1 MSNFG
6 KIPEYRIAL
15 RARLLAFAACV
26 ASVCVLGSA
35 LFAEAQTEPAKPQN
49 MPAPV
54 VASTTPASAAAAA
67 SAPSSPIND
76 FAPTPEV
83 FAKVKTAEGRRAFVQ
98 NFCTS
103 CHSARAKAGNLVLEG
118 LTTDNLSQHS
128 NVWENVVKRVG
139 AGEMPPRWIN
149 KRPDPKIA
157 HELVAG
163 LVRELDETAR
173 KQPYAGRTVIRRLN
187 RTEYGNAV
195 RDLLQIDFP
204 YSAELPKDAM
214 AGGFDNIG
222 DALSMSPLLLESYLR
237 VARRT
242 ADLALGEGDAAV
254 VTDRFPAI
262 KSQAVWQGEGMP
274 FETRGGVRIK
284 KFFPRDGEYDLRAF
298 LNEVDL
304 TPTEGVR
311 FFHTRVPV
319 TAGEHVVIVT
329 FPERFG
335 AQEGPVP
342 NLDGAGGAALGG
354 PVDARGSAVRPTILF
369 LLDGKKIKEFE
380 VAGPSPGEAV
390 SIEAGPPTLARAE
403 ITGPYNAG
411 AIAET
416 ASRRHILTCQPRTA
430 AEEKPCA
437 ERILGSL
444 LRRAWRR
451 DVTDAEVAPFV
462 GTFEK
467 NRSARSFAGAVSLA
481 LRDIL
486 VSPDFLFRL
495 EIDPTTV
502 KPGQVYRVSDFDLAS
517 RLSFFLWS
525 SIPDERLLSLAA
537 KGQLR
542 RASILESETR
552 RMLADERA
560 NSLIDNFAIQW
571 LELQEIDGAQPDAR
585 AYPEFDTA
593 LREAFLTETKLF
605 LRSIMRENRSVMD
618 VVNAN
623 YTFVNERLANVYGI
637 PDVVGPGFRRVQ
649 LADNS
654 PRGGVTGMGSIL
666 MVTSHTNKTSP
677 VLRGKWVLSNLLDSP
692 PSPPPAGVPPLNVAP
707 GANGKVLTTRE
718 QVERHRANAVC
729 NTCHSRM
736 DPYGFSLENFDVIGR
751 WRDKDEGGAIDASV
765 VSSGGQA
772 FVGPMGLKKALAAN
786 PDMFV
791 TATTSRLMTY
801 ALGRPVTGSDMPM
814 VRQIVAKSAPSYK
827 FEDIVLG
834 IVRSTPFQM
843 KEAAG
848 GQP

>member
-1 MSNFG
+1 MSDLG
-6 KIPEYRIAL
+6 KIPERHIAL
-15 RARLLAFAACV
+15 RARLLAFASCV
-26 ASVCVLGSA
+26 AGVCVLGSV
-35 LFAEAQTEPAKPQN
+35 LLAEAQTEPTAKPL
-49 MPAPV
+49 P
-54 VASTTPASAAAAA
+54 ASTPIATPATAPASGAAPA
-67 SAPSSPIND
+67 ND

-83 FAKVKTAEGRRAFVQ
+83 FAKVKTVEGRSAFVQ
-98 NFCTS
+98 NFCVS
-103 CHSARAKAGNLVLEG
+103 CHSTRAKAGNLVLEG
-118 LTTDNLSQHS
+118 VTAGNLSQNSHI
-128 NVWENVVKRVG
+128 WENVVKRVG
-139 AGEMPPRWIN
+139 AGEMPPRWTN
-149 KRPDPKIA
+149 KRPDPKVA

-163 LVRELDETAR
+163 LVRELDEAAR

-204 YSAELPKDAM
+204 YSAELPRDAM

-237 VARRT
+237 VARRVS
-242 ADLALGEGDAAV
+242 DLALGEGDATV
-254 VTDRFPAI
+254 VTDRFPAT

-319 TAGEHVVIVT
+319 KAGEHVLIVT
-329 FPERFG
+329 FPERYG

-354 PVDARGSAVRPTILF
+354 PVDARGSAVRPTIMF

-380 VAGPSPGEAV
+380 IAGPNPGEAV

-411 AIAET
+411 PAVDT
-416 ASRRHILTCQPRTA
+416 ASRKHILICQPQTA

-437 ERILGSL
+437 ERILGTL

-451 DVTDAEVAPFV
+451 DVMAEEVAPFV
-462 GTFEK
+462 GTFE
-467 NRSARSFAGAVSLA
+467 RTRATRSFTGAVSLA

-495 EIDPTTV
+495 EIDPATV
-502 KPGQVYRVSDFDLAS
+502 KPGQVYRVNDFDLAS

-525 SIPDERLLSLAA
+525 SIPDDRLLGLAA
-537 KGQLR
+537 RGQLR
-542 RASILESETR
+542 RPGVLDAETK

-571 LELQEIDGAQPDAR
+571 LELQEIDGAQPDPKV
-585 AYPEFDTA
+585 YPEFDLA
-593 LREAFLTETKLF
+593 LREAFMTETKLF
-605 LRSIMRENRSVMD
+605 LRAVMRENRSVMD
-618 VVNAN
+618 LVNAN
-623 YTFVNERLANVYGI
+623 YTFVNDRLANVYGI
-637 PDVVGPGFRRVQ
+637 PDVTGSGFRRVQ

-718 QVERHRANAVC
+718 QVERHRANPVC
-729 NTCHSRM
+729 NTCHARM

-772 FVGPMGLKKALAAN
+772 FVGPTGLKKALVAN
-786 PDMFV
+786 PGMFI

-801 ALGRPVTGSDMPM
+801 ALGRPVTGNDMPM
-814 VRQIVAKSAPSYK
+814 VRQIVARSAPSYK

-843 KEAAG
+843 KEAAK
-848 GQP
+848 P

>member
-1 MSNFG
+1 VSNFG
-6 KIPEYRIAL
+6 KIPERRIAL
-15 RARLLAFAACV
+15 RARLLAFASCV
-26 ASVCVLGSA
+26 AGVCVLGSVLLA
-35 LFAEAQTEPAKPQN
+35 KAQTEPPAKPQ
-49 MPAPV
+49 A
-54 VASTTPASAAAAA
+54 ASTPIATSATAPAAGTVPA
-67 SAPSSPIND
+67 ND
-76 FAPTPEV
+76 FAPTSEV

-103 CHSARAKAGNLVLEG
+103 CHSARAQAGNLVLEG
-118 LTTDNLSQHS
+118 VTTDNLPQNSTI
-128 NVWENVVKRVG
+128 WENVVRRVG
-139 AGEMPPRWIN
+139 AGEMPPRWTN
-149 KRPDPKIA
+149 KRPDPKVA

-163 LVRELDETAR
+163 LVRELDDAAR

-204 YSAELPKDAM
+204 YGAELPKDAM
-214 AGGFDNIG
+214 ASGFDNIG

-237 VARRT
+237 VARRV
-242 ADLALGEGDAAV
+242 ADLALGEGDATV
-254 VTDRFPAI
+254 VTDRFPAV

-319 TAGEHVVIVT
+319 KAGEHVLILT
-329 FPERFG
+329 FPERYG

-354 PVDARGSAVRPTILF
+354 PVDARGSAVRPTIMF
-369 LLDGKKIKEFE
+369 MLDGKTIKEFE
-380 VAGPSPGEAV
+380 IAGPNPGEAV

-411 AIAET
+411 PAADT
-416 ASRRHILTCQPRTA
+416 VSRKHILICQPQTA

-437 ERILGSL
+437 ERIVGNL
-444 LRRAWRR
+444 LHRAWRR
-451 DVTDAEVAPFV
+451 DVTPEEVAPFV

-467 NRSARSFAGAVSLA
+467 TRATRSFTGAVSLA

-495 EIDPTTV
+495 EIDPAAV
-502 KPGQVYRVSDFDLAS
+502 KPGQAYRVNDFDLAS

-525 SIPDERLLSLAA
+525 SIPDDRLLGLAA

-542 RASILESETR
+542 RPGILDAETR

-571 LELQEIDGAQPDAR
+571 LELQEIDGALPDPR
-585 AYPEFDTA
+585 AYPEFDSA

-623 YTFVNERLANVYGI
+623 YTFLNERLAKVYGV

-677 VLRGKWVLSNLLDSP
+677 VLRGKWVLANLLDSP
-692 PSPPPAGVPPLNVAP
+692 PNPPPAGVPPLNVAP

-718 QVERHRANAVC
+718 QVERHRANPVC

-772 FVGPMGLKKALAAN
+772 FVGPTGLKKALAAN
-786 PDMFV
+786 PGMFV

-801 ALGRPVTGSDMPM
+801 ALGRPVAANDMPM
-814 VRQIVAKSAPSYK
+814 VRQIVAKSAPTYK

-843 KEAAG
+843 KEAAK
-848 GQP
+848 P